1 MTNKTYSRLNLISL
15 SIEYFKCSLALRVMS
30 CPSSGPTR
38 VLSAPRGTPP
48 TPPST
53 APTTRTAS
61 STAAGASRTSRS
73 SGTRRGGSDWTAR
86 RTSHSPKDRGQVC
99 KEEIVR
105 KIQQKEDDIANL
117 KMELN
122 KIMGNGR
129 EEEDLG
135 QMLENLRFGTQ
146 EINII

>member
-1 MTNKTYSRLNLISL
+1 M
-15 SIEYFKCSLALRVMS
+15 
-30 CPSSGPTR
+30 
-38 VLSAPRGTPP
+38 
-48 TPPST
+48 
-53 APTTRTAS
+53 
-61 STAAGASRTSRS
+61 
-73 SGTRRGGSDWTAR
+73 
-86 RTSHSPKDRGQVC
+86 
-99 KEEIVR
+99 R

-146 EINII
+146 EVNII